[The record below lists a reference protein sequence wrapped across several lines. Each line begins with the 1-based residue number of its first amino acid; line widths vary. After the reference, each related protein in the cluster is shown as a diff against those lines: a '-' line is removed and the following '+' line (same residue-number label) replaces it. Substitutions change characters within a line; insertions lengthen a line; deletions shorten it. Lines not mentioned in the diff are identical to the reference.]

1 MGSLPKMSEENPS
14 TKVFRDYVRIPSVQ
28 PDPDYSPAVEFLISQ
43 AKSLGLSYR
52 THCCAPGKPILI
64 LTWEGQDPSLSS
76 VLLNSHMDVVPVFPE
91 HWTYHPFSAFKDEAG
106 NIYGRGSQDMKCVGV
121 QHLEAVRRL
130 KNEGRRLRRTVHIS
144 FVPDEEI
151 DGEFG
156 MLGFVKTPEFQS
168 LNVGL
173 GLDEGIASPDEVV
186 PLYYGERNCFWIKIT
201 CHGSPGHGS
210 RFLENTAG
218 EKAQKVINKLLE
230 FRSHEKERLEAN
242 PELTLGDVTT
252 VNLTLMEGGV
262 QVNVVPDK
270 FVLNFD
276 IRITPKTNI
285 VEFEEM
291 LRGWLAEAGDD
302 IDLEFIVK
310 YADQTMTSTAPED
323 RWFSAIMKAV
333 NKHQLKVRPQVL
345 SANTDARYLR
355 EAGIAAFGFSPM
367 PNTPVL
373 LHDHNEFL
381 NEKVFLRGIEIFVDI
396 VENVGNAV

>member
-1 MGSLPKMSEENPS
+1 MTEENPA
-14 TKVFRDYVRIPSVQ
+14 TKVFRDYIRIPSVQ
-28 PDPDYSPAVEFLISQ
+28 PDPDYYQAVEFLVDQ
-43 AKSLGLSYR
+43 AKSLGLPYK
-52 THCCAPGKPILI
+52 THECCPGKPILI
-64 LTWEGQDPSLSS
+64 ITWEGTDPSLSS
-76 VLLNSHMDVVPVFPE
+76 VILNSHMDVVPVFPE
-91 HWTYHPFSAFKDEAG
+91 HWTYPPFSAFKDESG
-106 NIYGRGSQDMKCVGV
+106 NIYGRGSQDMKSVGI

-130 KNEGRRLRRTVHIS
+130 KAGGVRLRRTVHITY
-144 FVPDEEI
+144 VPDEEI

-156 MLGFVKTPEFQS
+156 MLGFVKTPEFRA

-173 GLDEGIASPDEVV
+173 SLDEGIASADDEV
-186 PLYYGERNCFWIKIT
+186 PLYYGERNCFWIKVT
-201 CHGSPGHGS
+201 CQGSPGHGS

-230 FRSHEKERLEAN
+230 FRAEEKARLEAN
-242 PELTLGDVTT
+242 PDLTLGDVTT

-270 FVLNFD
+270 FILNFD
-276 IRITPKTNI
+276 IRITPKTDI
-285 VEFEEM
+285 VEFEAM

-302 IDLEFIVK
+302 IELEFIVK
-310 YADQTMTSTAPED
+310 YADQTMTSVASDDP
-323 RWFSAIMKAV
+323 WFSAIIKAT

-381 NEKVFLRGIEIFVDI
+381 NEQVFLRGIDIFVDI
-396 VENVGNAV
+396 VQNVGNA